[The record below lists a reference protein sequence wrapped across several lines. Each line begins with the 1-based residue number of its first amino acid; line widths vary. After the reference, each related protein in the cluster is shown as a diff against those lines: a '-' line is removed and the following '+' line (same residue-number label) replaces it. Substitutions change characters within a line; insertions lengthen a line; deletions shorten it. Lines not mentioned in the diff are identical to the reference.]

1 MKIESGTI
9 VEPYMLQISN
19 PDRLVTIRQDG
30 TVEVHKEGADKEAAK
45 LFYEALQIEGKTL
58 HDHIAALKAEN
69 EELRADLV
77 TAESVASDYF
87 AIMTNQSK
95 RAEKAEQK
103 YAALREVVNYMVDRG
118 AHYLA
123 EHQSA
128 IDAAKGSQP

>member
-69 EELRADLV
+69 ETLQVRIDELMFEWCPD
-77 TAESVASDYF
+77 E
-87 AIMTNQSK
+87 MTP
-95 RAEKAEQK
+95 EQIENWK
-103 YAALREVVNYMVDRG
+103 K
-118 AHYLA
+118 
-123 EHQSA
+123 HQKTVSA
-128 IDAAKGSQP
+128 K